1 MEGFAA
7 AQVFGS
13 VILVGVCILFTKLC
27 DAMWVKPRRIRS
39 TLWRQGIR
47 GPKPSFLYG
56 NIQEM
61 KNIQSVLVNDQASQ
75 PAVSHNTWV
84 KSIFPYLHLWAQKY
98 GSIYMYSTGN
108 KQHLYIGQPELLKEL
123 NLHKSLDLGKP
134 TYLSKSME
142 SMLGDG
148 IIRANGPYWAY
159 QRKLIA
165 PEFFLHKAKHMLGLM
180 EESVIAMIRTW
191 LSQVEINGGVADI
204 TVDKDLKRVSAD
216 IISKACFGNSYSQGK
231 QIFAKLEVLQG
242 VMSKPSILFGL
253 ANFRFLPTES
263 NRKMWTLQKEI
274 ETLILDVVKARIEEV
289 QSSSKSRKDL
299 LETLLESATNSEDH
313 LHTRDADR
321 FIVDNCKNIYF
332 AGHETTALTASWS
345 LMLLALYPEWQE
357 RIRAEIFDICGDD
370 RDCFQDLDKL
380 RQLKSL
386 TMVIQETLRLY
397 GPAIITSREAFADLR
412 VGDLTVPKGTIIWI
426 SVMAL
431 HRDPENWGPDADE
444 FKPERFAGGV
454 AEACKYP
461 QSYIPFGFG
470 SRLCVGQ
477 TFAMLELKILLRSIL
492 SNFSFSLSPEY
503 RHSPVYKMLLAPQHG
518 IRLLARR
525 LQRENVMT
533 QT

>member
-1 MEGFAA
+1 
-7 AQVFGS
+7 
-13 VILVGVCILFTKLC
+13 
-27 DAMWVKPRRIRS
+27 MWVKPRRIRS

-142 SMLGDG
+142 PMLGDG
-148 IIRANGPYWAY
+148 IIKANGPYWAY

-180 EESVIAMIRTW
+180 EESVMAMIRTW

-216 IISKACFGNSYSQGK
+216 IISKACF
-231 QIFAKLEVLQG
+231 
-242 VMSKPSILFGL
+242 
-253 ANFRFLPTES
+253 
-263 NRKMWTLQKEI
+263 
-274 ETLILDVVKARIEEV
+274 
-289 QSSSKSRKDL
+289 
-299 LETLLESATNSEDH
+299 
-313 LHTRDADR
+313 
-321 FIVDNCKNIYF
+321 
-332 AGHETTALTASWS
+332 GHETTALTASWS

-397 GPAIITSREAFADLR
+397 GPAVITSREAFADLR

>member
-1 MEGFAA
+1 
-7 AQVFGS
+7 
-13 VILVGVCILFTKLC
+13 
-27 DAMWVKPRRIRS
+27 
-39 TLWRQGIR
+39 
-47 GPKPSFLYG
+47 
-56 NIQEM
+56 
-61 KNIQSVLVNDQASQ
+61 
-75 PAVSHNTWV
+75 
-84 KSIFPYLHLWAQKY
+84 
-98 GSIYMYSTGN
+98 
-108 KQHLYIGQPELLKEL
+108 
-123 NLHKSLDLGKP
+123 
-134 TYLSKSME
+134 
-142 SMLGDG
+142 
-148 IIRANGPYWAY
+148 
-159 QRKLIA
+159 
-165 PEFFLHKAKHMLGLM
+165 MLGLM

-216 IISKACFGNSYSQGK
+216 IYLKLVLVTLTPKANKS
-231 QIFAKLEVLQG
+231 LQNW
-242 VMSKPSILFGL
+242 K
-253 ANFRFLPTES
+253 
-263 NRKMWTLQKEI
+263 
-274 ETLILDVVKARIEEV
+274 
-289 QSSSKSRKDL
+289 SSKELCLNRVFLDSQ
-299 LETLLESATNSEDH
+299 TS
-313 LHTRDADR
+313 
-321 FIVDNCKNIYF
+321 
-332 AGHETTALTASWS
+332 GHETTALTASWS

-397 GPAIITSREAFADLR
+397 GPAVITSREAFADLR